1 MLPVILSPV
10 FSMSSFSWLG
20 FIELC
25 SVFSESAFS
34 LSASSS
40 ECFDVSF
47 KEPTE
52 IAESPLCSSFSS
64 SSRLLCALL
73 SSIASF
79 KIVAKLFVS
88 FCFGFI
94 VVFEDFKFSLL
105 REDPSVSSSLSS
117 SSSLF
122 SSFSLSNNS
131 FPALVNMEVNAR
143 VLFLSSVLSSASL
156 SVLDELCDM
165 LARPEPKFGGYI
177 N

>member
-1 MLPVILSPV
+1 MLPVILSPG

-117 SSSLF
+117 SSLF

>member
-1 MLPVILSPV
+1 MLPVILSPG

-117 SSSLF
+117 SSLF

-156 SVLDELCDM
+156 SVLDKLCDM

>member
-10 FSMSSFSWLG
+10 FSMSSFSWLR

-64 SSRLLCALL
+64 SPRLLCALL

-105 REDPSVSSSLSS
+105 REDPSVSSSLS

>member
-117 SSSLF
+117 SSLF

-156 SVLDELCDM
+156 SVLAELCDM